1 MVVGS
6 VTEIVGIIVGITD
19 GSIVGTVVRS
29 NTSGRKLFIDNP

>member
-6 VTEIVGIIVGITD
+6 VTEIVGIIVGIID